1 MDPLAAVDAVQNFNL
16 LPSFISLKS
25 IRDDEKLFL
34 ASGASLQEIV
44 TQKQSDSTLIFVH
57 FYCKNAQKTQGLLM
71 DFFWTFTFLIWCQ
84 KFDI

>member
-34 ASGASLQEIV
+34 AVVVSQKLEKL
-44 TQKQSDSTLIFVH
+44 TQKVRILYHELTKIVSTFSKVFCLP
-57 FYCKNAQKTQGLLM
+57 N
-71 DFFWTFTFLIWCQ
+71 
-84 KFDI
+84 